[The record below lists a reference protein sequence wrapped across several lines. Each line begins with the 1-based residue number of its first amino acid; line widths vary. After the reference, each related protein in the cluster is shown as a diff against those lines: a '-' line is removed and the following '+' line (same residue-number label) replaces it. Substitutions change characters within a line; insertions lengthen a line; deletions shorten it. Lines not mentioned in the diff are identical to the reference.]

1 MAVTQTYTS
10 SSQMSGDAL
19 AEHILDGSY
28 GYAISNAVL
37 QLIDSEH
44 TLALDGQSIVSDGT
58 LVINTSASKKLIFG
72 VDDTERLQIT
82 TDGALDILSAK
93 LLINGNTGASGQVL
107 TTDGFGNISWTSV
120 DAQVSGFGSISVSGQ
135 TTVSADQAGDSLTF
149 VAGTG
154 IDITTDASTDTI
166 TITNTGTGSGTVT
179 NAFKTI
185 SVDGTSIVADQSTD
199 TLTLTSGDNISF
211 TVDTAND
218 SIEISASTDGE
229 LNQNAFTSVAS
240 TDQVTLTADEE
251 SDTLNI
257 ESEEDTTSD
266 ARYADD
272 RDTVTI
278 RTDSSL
284 QQVMLTNN
292 VPKTLSMASK
302 VPIVTQTGINS
313 GIPLRNKFF
322 NVATSDPVSGGG
334 GYIGVST
341 RSIPVLQSDGS
352 TTVDV
357 LMPAKSDNSTLQLT
371 LVNSSGTDQIMDM
384 EVAE

>member
-107 TTDGFGNISWTSV
+107 TTDGFGNISWSSPIT
-120 DAQVSGFGSISVSGQ
+120 QESGFKTLSVSGQ
-135 TTVSADQAGDSLTF
+135 SDIEADQAGDTLNIA
-149 VAGTG
+149 AGTG
-154 IDITTDASTDTI
+154 ISVTTDASTDTI
-166 TITNTGTGSGTVT
+166 TITNTSTNTGRE
-179 NAFKTI
+179 AFRKFL
-185 SVDGTSIVADQSTD
+185 VDSQEIVADSSTD
-199 TLTLTSGDNISF
+199 TLTLNAGTNVSF
-211 TVDTAND
+211 TVDTAAD
-218 SIEISASTDGE
+218 SITINANTDGE
-229 LNQNAFTSVAS
+229 LNQNAFTTVSSTNQNTLSAS
-240 TDQVTLTADEE
+240 SA
-251 SDTLNI
+251 SDTLSF
-257 ESEEDTTSD
+257 ESEDDTLLDS
-266 ARYADD
+266 RYDTN
-272 RDTVTI
+272 RDKVTI
-278 RTDSSL
+278 TTDNT
-284 QQVMLTNN
+284 QNQVKVVTNT
-292 VPKTLSMASK
+292 PKTFSMASK
-302 VPIVTQTGINS
+302 VSLVNEAGVAQGM
-313 GIPLRNKFF
+313 PLRNKFF
-322 NVATSDPVSGGG
+322 NVATSDPVSGSG
-334 GYIGVST
+334 GYVGVST
-341 RSIPVLQSDGS
+341 RSLPLLQSDG
-352 TTVDV
+352 TTSDI

-371 LVNSSGTDQIMDM
+371 LVNSSGTDQILDM